1 MELAILM
8 SIAAIAGT
16 VWYVY
21 KRQKRTIAIAFEE
34 AGKIAGLPLVILQQ
48 GERSF
53 CFLID
58 SGSNRSHIST
68 EFLNDIEVKLHK
80 TRMQCCGIEGNYEET
95 GLGMAAFEVQGIPV
109 LDAFLISNL
118 KSAFEHTKGICG
130 IQIHGILGNTFL
142 CRYNGIIDYPKHKL
156 IIHNKPIKNK
166 A

>member
-53 CFLID
+53 CFPNQALKPTFVD
-58 SGSNRSHIST
+58 
-68 EFLNDIEVKLHK
+68 
-80 TRMQCCGIEGNYEET
+80 GI
-95 GLGMAAFEVQGIPV
+95 GLF
-109 LDAFLISNL
+109 
-118 KSAFEHTKGICG
+118 
-130 IQIHGILGNTFL
+130 
-142 CRYNGIIDYPKHKL
+142 
-156 IIHNKPIKNK
+156 
-166 A
+166 

>member
-68 EFLNDIEVKLHK
+68 EFLNDIEVKLH
-80 TRMQCCGIEGNYEET
+80 E
-95 GLGMAAFEVQGIPV
+95 
-109 LDAFLISNL
+109 
-118 KSAFEHTKGICG
+118 KGIK
-130 IQIHGILGNTFL
+130 IIVNPHANKNRRQPNMVQTAFTEFFNQI
-142 CRYNGIIDYPKHKL
+142 NGIRCDLKKDINKSGRRIEVLSRTIQRKL
-156 IIHNKPIKNK
+156 NL
-166 A
+166 

>member
-58 SGSNRSHIST
+58 SGSNRS
-68 EFLNDIEVKLHK
+68 
-80 TRMQCCGIEGNYEET
+80 
-95 GLGMAAFEVQGIPV
+95 
-109 LDAFLISNL
+109 
-118 KSAFEHTKGICG
+118 
-130 IQIHGILGNTFL
+130 QI
-142 CRYNGIIDYPKHKL
+142 
-156 IIHNKPIKNK
+156 
-166 A
+166 